1 MTLVTYNQLRNL
13 LNTDWDFD
21 RETRSHFNRGWNGR
35 GTFPVRMDLVKDE
48 DGFKI
53 VAEVP
58 GMDKDQIKIMVE
70 NDVLTISGERKR
82 NGEEKRDV
90 LRSERFYGNFTRSF
104 SLPENIDKSGISA
117 DYSNGLLEVTLP
129 LKPEEKPKQIDV
141 KVK

>member
-21 RETRSHFNRGWNGR
+21 RETRSHFNRCWNDR

-70 NDVLTISGERKR
+70 SDVLTISGERKR